1 MKKLIVSDFDGTLV
15 NKEEEIPT
23 STVMLIDDLRRK
35 GYFFAI
41 ATGRSLKSILD
52 YNHDFCFIDYIISS
66 NGAYIYDTEKEKV
79 IYKKNLLISNVKQI
93 IKLLYD
99 KSIIYLTDDV
109 TWNLISKDAAYEEE
123 FDVIKVNDY
132 PKFLEENKNNI
143 YKMEIYF
150 QSMDEVQKALEIV
163 ESLNLKINA
172 NIQINNDKYM
182 LEITHQDVNKYEGLR
197 KICDKRKIDMND
209 VIAFGD
215 GHNDIELIQNAGI
228 GVAVENAV
236 DELKKVADAI
246 TEDCNHKGVEKY
258 LRKLD

>member
-1 MKKLIVSDFDGTLV
+1 MKKLIVSDFDGTLI
-15 NKEEEIPT
+15 NKDEEIPT

-41 ATGRSLKSILD
+41 ATGRSLKSVLD

-66 NGAYIYDTEKEKV
+66 NGGYIYDTEKEKV

-109 TWNLISKDAAYEEE
+109 TWNLISKDSAYEEDY
-123 FDVIKVNDY
+123 DVIKVDDY
-132 PKFLEENKNNI
+132 PKFLEENKTNI
-143 YKMEIYF
+143 YKIEIYF
-150 QSMDEVQKALEIV
+150 KSLDETKKALEKV
-163 ESLNLKINA
+163 KCLNFKINV
-172 NIQINNDKYM
+172 NIQIHDDKYM

-197 KICDKRKIDMND
+197 KICSKRKIDMND

-215 GHNDIELIQNAGI
+215 GYNDIELIQNIGI

-236 DELKKVADAI
+236 DELKKVASVI
-246 TEDCNHKGVEKY
+246 TDDCNNKGVEKY